1 MRVIFSLVVCFLS
14 CLPVLAEEW
23 FPAPVVSDGRALNY
37 FPQNQASRPW
47 RICALLPQGMGRYWW
62 AMSWGLSQEAE
73 RQGVRVGIYDAGGYQ
88 NAAVQ
93 GEQFAQC
100 AERGADAFIVGGV
113 SADGLCSQIEAAAA
127 KGVPVIDLANRL
139 DCQGVSAQ
147 ARVDYAQMTKV
158 AFAYLLQ
165 HSQGRSVRV
174 GWFPGPEGA
183 AWLKDAEAGLN
194 EALKGTSVTLIHG
207 GYGPA
212 DISGQA
218 PLIRRLLAREPNLD
232 YVLGNAEA
240 AAFASRLRHNSAP
253 RYHFAVIS
261 FYASERLLGPI
272 ADGQVLAAPTDS
284 PVLQARIA
292 VDLAVR
298 VLEKQAVAR
307 MVSPQILM
315 LDRDNVRQLKVS
327 RVVPPAGQ
335 WMIRQDL
342 PD

>member
-1 MRVIFSLVVCFLS
+1 MRVIFFLVIGLLA
-14 CLPVLAEEW
+14 CLPVQAEEW

-37 FPQNQASRPW
+37 FPQNKASRPW
-47 RICALLPQGMGRYWW
+47 RICALLPQGVGRYWW
-62 AMSWGLSQEAE
+62 AMSWGLAQEAQ
-73 RQGVRVGIYDAGGYQ
+73 RQGVRMGIYDAGGYQ
-88 NAAVQ
+88 NAALQ
-93 GEQFAQC
+93 SEQFEQC
-100 AERGADAFIVGGV
+100 TKRGADAYIVGGI
-113 SADGLCSQIEAAAA
+113 SAAGLCSQIQAVASKGAA
-127 KGVPVIDLANRL
+127 VIDLANRL
-139 DCQGVSAQ
+139 DCQGVSAHS
-147 ARVDYAQMTKV
+147 RVNYADMTKV

-165 HSQGRSVRV
+165 HSRGRPVRV

-194 EALKGTSVTLIHG
+194 EALKGTSVTLVHG
-207 GYGPA
+207 GYGAA

-218 PLIRRLLAREPNLD
+218 PLIRSLLEREPNLD

-240 AAFASRLRHNSAP
+240 AAFASRLRHNTAP
-253 RYHFAVIS
+253 RYHFEVIS
-261 FYASERLLGPI
+261 FYVNERLLAPI
-272 ADGQVLAAPTDS
+272 AEGQVLAAPTDS
-284 PVLQARIA
+284 PVVQARIA

-327 RVVPPAGQ
+327 RVVPPDGQ
-335 WMIRQDL
+335 WMIRQNL

>member
-1 MRVIFSLVVCFLS
+1 MRVIFSLAIGLMCA
-14 CLPVLAEEW
+14 LPAMAHEW
-23 FPAPVVSDGRALNY
+23 FPVPVVSDGRALDY
-37 FPQNQASRPW
+37 LPQTHASRPW

-93 GEQFAQC
+93 SEQFDRC
-100 AERGADAFIVGGV
+100 AERGADAFIVGGI
-113 SADGLCSQIEAAAA
+113 SADGLCSQIEAAAT

-139 DCQGVSAQ
+139 DCQGVSAH
-147 ARVDYAQMTKV
+147 ARVDYAEMIKV
-158 AFAYLLQ
+158 SVAYLLQ
-165 HSQGRSVRV
+165 HSRGRAVRV

-183 AWLKDAEAGLN
+183 GWLKDAEAALS
-194 EALKGTSVTLIHG
+194 EALEGTAVTLIHG

-218 PLIRRLLAREPNLD
+218 PLIRRLLEREPSLD

-240 AAFASRLRHNSAP
+240 AAFASRLRANSAP
-253 RYHFAVIS
+253 RFHFEVIS
-261 FYASERLLGPI
+261 FYANERLLGPI
-272 ADGQVLAAPTDS
+272 AEGLVLAAPTDS
-284 PVLQARIA
+284 PVVQARIA

-307 MVSPQILM
+307 WVSPQILM
-315 LDRDNVRQLKVS
+315 LDRGSVGGVDLG
-327 RVVPPAGQ
+327 RVVSPQGQ
-335 WMIRQDL
+335 WMIRQEL